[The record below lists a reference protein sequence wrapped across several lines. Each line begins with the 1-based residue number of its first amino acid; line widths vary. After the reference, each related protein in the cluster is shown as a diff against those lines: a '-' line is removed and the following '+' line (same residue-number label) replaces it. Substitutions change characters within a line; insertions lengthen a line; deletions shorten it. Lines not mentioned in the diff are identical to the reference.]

1 MHGSMRYGAG
11 CANFYRIPQADATPC
26 LGAMRPARIRLW
38 RQSALATLLI
48 LALTRGGTAFGDNT
62 PADDLTQMSLADL
75 AKVEVTSV
83 SKAEEPLQ
91 RAPAAV
97 YVISHDDIE
106 RSGVTS
112 IPEALRLAPNLLVTQ
127 TSSSAYVISARGFGG
142 NPNSQ
147 NFSNK
152 LLILIDGRSV
162 YTPLYSGI
170 YANTLDVMLEDVE
183 RIEVIS
189 GVGATLWGANAM
201 NGVINIITRAAYLSH
216 GAYVDVGAG
225 NQEQLTGARYGDMLN
240 ADTAY
245 RVYAMGFHRGSSELA
260 DDSSAHDGW
269 SKGQAGFRAD
279 WTTEHD
285 SATVQ
290 ADYYRGSEH
299 VLDSAD
305 GSLLG
310 ANILA
315 RYQHRGAISDLQAQ
329 AYLDQT
335 EQFGPAG
342 GTAFVVHTYDAE
354 VQQTIVAGTS
364 NRIVWGG
371 GERLY
376 SYAITNTPTFLFAPP
391 SHELTLGNVFAQD
404 TLSLSRS
411 VSVILGLKLEDD
423 PFSGWTALPDVRLSW
438 GITDQHSVWAAAS
451 RAIRSP
457 TPFDTEV
464 IEKLGT
470 ITYLAANA
478 QFRPEEVKAF
488 EIGWRAQPS
497 DTISLSIAAFYN
509 VYDDLRTVEPASSTA
524 FLPLYWGN
532 SMRGDTSGIDAWGN
546 WQVNDWWRVSPGIS
560 WVHERLSFIAGAS
573 ELLGV
578 GQAADDPS
586 SHATLTS
593 SMNLPRHVSFD
604 ASLRYVGALPGPEL
618 PHYYNLDMRLGWQA
632 SRTLE
637 LSIRGANLLRP
648 QQTEFPAPNGNQ
660 ILRSVFAEARLK
672 F

>member
-1 MHGSMRYGAG
+1 M
-11 CANFYRIPQADATPC
+11 
-26 LGAMRPARIRLW
+26 
-38 RQSALATLLI
+38 TLLTLSRVGI
-48 LALTRGGTAFGDNT
+48 ALGDDTAI
-62 PADDLTQMSLADL
+62 DDLTQMSLADL

-83 SKAEEPLQ
+83 SKASEPLQ
-91 RAPAAV
+91 RAPAAI

-127 TSSSAYVISARGFGG
+127 TSSSAYIISARGFGG

-170 YANTLDVMLEDVE
+170 YANTLDVLLEDVD
-183 RIEVIS
+183 RIEIIS

-201 NGVINIITRAAYLSH
+201 NGVINIITRASYLTQGS
-216 GAYVDVGAG
+216 YVDVGAG
-225 NQEQLTGARYGDMLN
+225 NQEQLTGARYGNMLN
-240 ADTAY
+240 ADTSF
-245 RVYAMGFHRGSSELA
+245 RVYGLGFHRGATELP

-285 SATVQ
+285 TATVQ
-290 ADYYRGSEH
+290 GDFYRGTEN
-299 VLDSAD
+299 VIDSPD

-310 ANILA
+310 ANVLA
-315 RYQHRGAISDLQAQ
+315 RYQHRGASSDLQAQ

-342 GTAFVVHTYDAE
+342 GTAFVVHTYDVE
-354 VQQTIVAGTS
+354 VQQTIAAGAR

-376 SYAITNTPTFLFAPP
+376 SYGITNTATFLFDPP
-391 SHELTLGNVFAQD
+391 THALTLGNVFVQD

-411 VSVILGLKLEDD
+411 LSVVLGLKLEDD
-423 PFSGWTALPDVRLSW
+423 PFSGWTPLPDVRLSW
-438 GITDQHSVWAAAS
+438 AMTDQTSIWAAAS

-470 ITYLAANA
+470 ITYLEANA

-488 EIGWRAQPS
+488 EIGARAQPS
-497 DTISLSIAAFYN
+497 NAVSFSVAAFYN
-509 VYDDLRTVEPASSTA
+509 VYDDLRTVEPASSTV

-532 SMRGDTSGIDAWGN
+532 SMRGDTSGIDAWST
-546 WQVNDWWRVSPGIS
+546 WQVNDWWRVSPGVS
-560 WVHERLSFIAGAS
+560 WVHERLSFRPGAS

-578 GQAADDPS
+578 AQAADDPS
-586 SHATLTS
+586 SHASLTS
-593 SMNLPRHVSFD
+593 SMNLPHHLSFD
-604 ASLRYVGALPGPEL
+604 ATFQYVGALPGPEL
-618 PHYYNLDMRLGWQA
+618 PHYFNLDARLGWQA

-660 ILRSVFAEARLK
+660 ITRSVLAEARLK